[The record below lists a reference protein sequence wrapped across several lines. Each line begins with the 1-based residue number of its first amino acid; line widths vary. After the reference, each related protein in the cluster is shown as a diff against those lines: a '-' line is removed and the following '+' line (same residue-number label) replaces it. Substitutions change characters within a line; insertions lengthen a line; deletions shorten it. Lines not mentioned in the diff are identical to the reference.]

1 MEKREEMFVNKTGS
15 FGTAMTIVDTN
26 VGSTRRGEDLALI
39 FKTIVSLHDG
49 DGEIA
54 GSVGF
59 KVSVPH
65 ESISTGSNA
74 KTTFERPGKGP

>member
-15 FGTAMTIVDTN
+15 FRTAMTIVDAN
-26 VGSTRRGEDLALI
+26 VGSKRRGEDLALI
-39 FKTIVSLHDG
+39 FETVVSLHDG
-49 DGEIA
+49 DGEIT

-65 ESISTGSNA
+65 ESIPTSSNA